1 MAKELP
7 KRSEV
12 KEEYTWDLSAMFVSK
27 EAWEEQLAVCQS
39 LTGELEA
46 FEGKVTASAKNLL
59 TVLEKS
65 ADAEQKLELAFS
77 YAERLF
83 DQDQKNTAHQAMSQR
98 MHTLYTDYSS
108 RTAFIV
114 PEILAAD
121 TELLEQYL
129 NEEPELALYR
139 GQIQEIQRRKAH
151 SLSSEMEKL
160 VAMTGEMA
168 QVPVQVFSII
178 SNADMAYPQITD
190 ENGETVRLSHGN
202 FVPLEESADRRVR
215 KDAFENFYSVYRQFA
230 NTLAGL
236 YNGQVKQQI
245 FYAKARNYPSTL
257 EAAVDANNV
266 PSKVY
271 YNLVETVN
279 KNMDK
284 MHRYVRLRK
293 KCLGVDELHMYDIY
307 TPMIADVAK
316 KIPFEE
322 AKETVLKALAPLG
335 EDYVSKVKEGFEGRW
350 LDVYENEGKRS
361 GAYSAGAYGAHPY
374 VLLNHN
380 DTLDNMFTLA
390 HEMGHAMHSYYS
402 NENQP
407 YIYAGYKIFV
417 AEVASTCNEILLM
430 EYLLANT
437 EDQKERAYLLNH
449 YENQPYIYAGY
460 KIFVAE
466 VASTCNEIL
475 LMEYLLANTE
485 DQKERAYLLNHYLDS
500 FKGTVYRQTMF
511 AEYEM
516 RSNAMVEN
524 GENLTAENLCALYLE
539 LNKKYYGPDMVSDE
553 DQTMFAEYEMRSNA
567 MVENGEN
574 LTAENLC
581 ALYLELNKK
590 YYGPDMVSDEE
601 ISYEWARIPHFYND
615 FYVYQ
620 YATSFSA
627 AVAIAHE
634 ILEKGAPAVERYK
647 EFLSG
652 GCSKSPVELLKMV
665 GINMEEATPIQNALD
680 VFGEVLDEIETLI

>member
-1 MAKELP
+1 MMAKELP

-27 EAWEEQLAVCQS
+27 EAWEEQLAACRS

-46 FEGKVTASAKNLL
+46 FEGKVTASAKSLL

-98 MHTLYTDYSS
+98 MYTLYTDYSS

-121 TELLEQYL
+121 TDLLEQYV

-139 GQIQEIQRRKAH
+139 GQIREIQRRKAH

-168 QVPVQVFSII
+168 QVPDQVFSII
-178 SNADMAYPQITD
+178 SNADMVYPQITD

-215 KDAFENFYSVYRQFA
+215 KDAFESFYSVYKQFA

-293 KCLGVDELHMYDIY
+293 KCLGVDELHMYDVY

-335 EDYVSKVKEGFEGRW
+335 EDYVAKVKEGFESRW

-402 NENQP
+402 NE
-407 YIYAGYKIFV
+407 
-417 AEVASTCNEILLM
+417 S
-430 EYLLANT
+430 
-437 EDQKERAYLLNH
+437 
-449 YENQPYIYAGY
+449 QPYIYAGY

-553 DQTMFAEYEMRSNA
+553 
-567 MVENGEN
+567 
-574 LTAENLC
+574 
-581 ALYLELNKK
+581 
-590 YYGPDMVSDEE
+590 E
-601 ISYEWARIPHFYND
+601 ISYEWARIPHFYYN

-680 VFGEVLDEIETLI
+680 VFGEVLDEIETLV

>member
-121 TELLEQYL
+121 TDLLEQYL

-139 GQIQEIQRRKAH
+139 GQIQKIQRRKAH
-151 SLSSEMEKL
+151 SLSAEMEKL

-168 QVPVQVFSII
+168 QVPDQVFSII
-178 SNADMAYPQITD
+178 SNADMVYPQITD

-215 KDAFENFYSVYRQFA
+215 KDAFENFYSVYKQFA

-335 EDYVSKVKEGFEGRW
+335 EDYVSKVKEGFESRW

-402 NENQP
+402 N
-407 YIYAGYKIFV
+407 
-417 AEVASTCNEILLM
+417 
-430 EYLLANT
+430 
-437 EDQKERAYLLNH
+437 
-449 YENQPYIYAGY
+449 ENQPYIYAGY

-553 DQTMFAEYEMRSNA
+553 
-567 MVENGEN
+567 
-574 LTAENLC
+574 
-581 ALYLELNKK
+581 
-590 YYGPDMVSDEE
+590 E
-601 ISYEWARIPHFYND
+601 ISYEWARIPHFYYN